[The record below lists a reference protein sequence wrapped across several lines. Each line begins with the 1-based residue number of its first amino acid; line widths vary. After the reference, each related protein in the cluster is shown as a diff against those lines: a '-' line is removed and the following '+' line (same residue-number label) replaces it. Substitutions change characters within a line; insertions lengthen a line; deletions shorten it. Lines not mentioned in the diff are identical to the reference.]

1 MAYYPL
7 VSVII
12 PTYKKFEFLPEC
24 VDSVLKQKYPNIEII
39 VTDDGSNNYDEKF
52 IKSLFM
58 KVNSNI
64 KNIQVIHHESNIG
77 SVKNVNNAFKLSSG
91 QIIKILDMDDYLYDE
106 MVLMDVVKEFERTG
120 AEVIVGKVKRF
131 HYHMEKGEKVFVSE
145 KPIDSLLP
153 ELLKIKPM
161 ELFKA
166 LCIDS
171 FIPSPGVFFKREIF
185 ERFSLFDENYYFIGD
200 HPYFLKLSRNNVAFH
215 FFDRYIAYYRLGSL
229 VSAENPKT
237 DVGLKD
243 LIRIREV
250 EIGPFLEYKSKL
262 AKYNSL
268 IEKYLKKGEYI
279 LNKKKF
285 LLLLFIHFPKIPFS
299 LLYKLLKKQRKL
311 SILEIL
317 IEEIAEVKIY

>member
-52 IKSLFM
+52 IKSLFT
-58 KVNSNI
+58 KANSNI
-64 KNIQVIHHESNIG
+64 KNIQLIHHESNIG
-77 SVKNVNNAFKLSSG
+77 SVKNVNNAYKLSRG

-120 AEVIVGKVKRF
+120 AEVVVGKVKRF
-131 HYHMEKGEKVFVSE
+131 HYHTEKGEKVFVPE
-145 KPIDSLLP
+145 KPLDSLLP
-153 ELLKIKPM
+153 ELLKLEPK
-161 ELFKA
+161 ELFKV

-171 FIPSPGVFFKREIF
+171 FIPNPGVFYKREIF

-200 HPYFLKLSRNNVAFH
+200 HVSFLKLSRNNVTFH

-229 VSAENPKT
+229 VSMENPKT
-237 DVGLKD
+237 DLGLKD
-243 LIRIREV
+243 VIGIREV
-250 EIGPFLEYKSKL
+250 EISPFLESKSKL

-268 IEKYLKKGEYI
+268 IEKYLKKVNIFLTRKNFYCCYPFTFQ
-279 LNKKKF
+279 KF
-285 LLLLFIHFPKIPFS
+285 HLGYYPN
-299 LLYKLLKKQRKL
+299 Y
-311 SILEIL
+311 
-317 IEEIAEVKIY
+317 